1 MFQSGAYIK
10 FLLLAALL
18 LSDLKL
24 FAQFTCADASFG
36 AGNGQ
41 QIRVEGAA
49 GLGTFCA
56 PVTVDWYISFDA
68 NIPVGADV
76 DVIVDWG
83 DGTDDTYNTNN
94 FGTTWELSDGNGAT
108 FTVGSQTYNGNTVA
122 RKIYPTDENVCFY
135 DITARLVIDGNI
147 CAASTIINKVNYW
160 DTDEDDPGNVNIDP
174 ILIQVCAGDQVTV
187 NFDDNTTFNCVNPA
201 DTDNPNEDLRNVRW
215 TYNTTDGAAPFG
227 RIDDVELS
235 NGVTLD
241 GSNGADQDY
250 IPPQADV
257 PGSDVNTIE
266 EYPAVVG
273 PGDAV
278 STTLDLTVPATA
290 TVGQVFEIKLENW
303 GPCNPLG
310 GPIPV
315 IERYA
320 IIEIVEPPQG
330 LDFTISTDGP
340 GLNQKTTFCPGEDI
354 RLRGSTTN
362 ETADFEYSWQIFD
375 GPNDTDP
382 LIFDRNNDK
391 FTWLS
396 DEIGDLQNAFSSS
409 GDKLIRMF
417 VQNSDTDLTG
427 NCTVFEDKTIEIIET
442 PTPTIGTDDLSGGG
456 TDISI
461 SSINLCESELLVD
474 FTFTDET
481 PDRNASTESRWTIF
495 DNDDLVI
502 FGGGVYS
509 GPTAIPDNP
518 ASLSPYTFN
527 STGHFKVV
535 LEIRDGTTSCESSDT
550 VNVFIYDTP
559 AADFETDDVCAGD
572 DDPSNRTQFFN
583 IANSTNGISPQV
595 NGDEIVRWMWDFSY
609 DAVAGFNIERDINNN
624 NDFNRFLDGTDGAE
638 PLESQPGAYDVA
650 LVVETTNGC
659 TDTIQYEVVV
669 KHNPLSDLEASYTN
683 DYEGNSAGDPYTGD
697 PICPGTLLTFTNITD
712 ESLNDASV
720 DPVDY
725 ELQIDSLGTTVF
737 REIGAPGEINE
748 SVSPNIFFNNTG
760 SNETYTIELV
770 ANGDNGCVTISTPI
784 TVTVLPGSASG
795 FDVYDQPPTAGIF
808 DPANTYNPLIEYCSP
823 TEFYFQIDNP
833 TNNLLDPGDSLVWEV
848 FDGST
853 LLGGDTTEFGNPDYD
868 KFSFEFFNDFPSI
881 AAINYTVVLQPYVD
895 GVCVNNSQR
904 TVRVL
909 PKPSSEFLPI
919 DTVVTCDSITY
930 YFEAIQPGL
939 LVYDWQVQTTAD
951 TLSTQNDGVD
961 FWVSYARPNTGDP
974 NVNVEVRLQTENP
987 FNCQSDLSDPF
998 NDTILP
1004 KDDIDVILNTVGN
1017 ELCTPAVY
1025 GFVNNTTD
1033 PVPAGTEW
1041 ELIIKNIDI
1050 NDSTIIKGSTLSGNE
1065 DFRESDPG
1073 NIFEYNFTNSANYEI
1088 RLNALLP
1095 STCDVASDPP
1105 ISLTIDESPTV
1116 DFDTNIAEGCAPFS
1130 FSIINETSSVPSGND
1145 FNLTYEVRRPNG
1157 TLVAG
1162 YTGTFV
1168 KGPSNPSGLNG
1179 LTLSNLSVPS
1189 GSPYID
1195 YDVILIAETFAG
1207 CTAETTKTVRVFQE
1221 PNIDFNILPSN
1232 TLCEDYNFEFEV
1244 VTNNITN
1251 ADYEM
1256 TWSWGDGQI
1265 LVTEE
1270 DSIVSHTFS
1279 NRASFFGSDT
1289 YMVNLSIETEYG
1301 CIASVSKPVNLNPRV
1316 QAGFFKDK
1324 EQGCSPLPV
1333 NFTSTSIQAGISGN
1347 HYYEKRVAGTNTWI
1361 PFNNSASSNGAVSE
1375 SFTNTSDSIQ
1385 IFEIRYNVFS
1395 DISNGTICYDTAAI
1409 DSLTVFPEFN
1419 SPDIMG
1425 PDEICAFAQQISFT
1439 VDASDGANY
1448 QWSLPPGSFISNS
1461 TPTGDS
1467 INVNFS
1473 SFSGNVQVIEIDS
1486 NGCFGNPTLH
1496 PVSILTGPSG
1506 SLSLNGSNV
1515 ICPGDSTSLIFNLTG
1530 PGSQNFDVVYNNGM
1544 TNDTL
1549 FNIPNGHI
1557 EYVSPTISTNFFL
1570 LSVEDREYPNCN
1582 PSSIT
1587 GSAFVS
1593 VNVKPTATLS
1603 GSTTI
1608 CQGNNAN
1615 LFFNLTGI
1623 GPWEV
1628 VYTDGNSNFT
1638 VNSNNPV
1645 TIASVSP
1652 NDSTTYSLLS
1662 VTDGNTPVC
1671 SGDVSGSA
1679 TIKVNP
1685 KPSATI
1691 SGSQNNV
1698 CVNTPTELEF
1708 NLRGTPPWNVRYTDG
1723 DNIFTLANVTP
1734 EAGFDSNTDS
1744 HTEIVT
1750 ISAAPGTKNYT
1761 LVDVI
1766 DSNTPNCSG
1775 DVSGS
1780 ATITAFDRP
1789 QVEIEGNNTI
1799 CLGDSSP
1806 VTFNFTGDGP
1816 FDVKLTANQDT
1827 LEYNNL
1833 QNGQS
1838 VTLSPVLST
1847 VYRVIQLTDNRG
1859 CFGISLGG
1867 PISINVNNLPTSEIS
1882 GNDVTCNGEE
1892 TELIFDQ
1899 TGVGPWTITYTDGTQ
1914 NFTFTTSFNRHFEP
1928 VFPTVSTT
1936 YSLVSVA
1943 DSNSPE
1949 SCSGT
1954 LSGSAFKEVY
1964 PELEASFEVLPEEM
1978 VLPQSTVTITNNTT
1992 NKNEWDYEWDFGDG
2006 TISNEVD
2013 PAPHDYGTF
2022 GEFVIRMTATN
2033 GQCVDTYQ
2041 STVSIGAIPPIVDFD
2056 ATPREGCLPLVV
2068 EFENLTRFA
2077 DPSTYQWE
2085 FGDGQRASAV
2095 ENPTHVYRNP
2105 GEYTVRL
2112 TASNITGQRTEM
2124 LKEEFVTVFAT
2135 PQASFTIPD
2144 EYRQVFTGE
2153 EVRFVNLSEGADEY
2167 IWKFGDGNESFEF
2180 EPIHAYPDSG
2190 IYDIT
2195 LIAINTETGCTD
2207 SISLSSQ
2214 VQVILGGKSDV
2225 PNAFT
2230 PSRAGPGTASSNPLQ
2245 NDFFLP
2251 RVEGVSQFNMK
2262 IYNRWGELLF
2272 ESDDKSIGWDGYY
2285 NGVLMPQGVY
2295 VYRLE
2300 LVYENGRRETKIG
2313 DITLIR

>member
-1 MFQSGAYIK
+1 MGVIFVST
-10 FLLLAALL
+10 
-18 LSDLKL
+18 SNVLK
-24 FAQFTCADASFG
+24 AQFTCADASFG

-68 NIPVGADV
+68 SIPVGADV

-83 DGTDDTYNTNN
+83 DGTDNTYNTNN

-108 FTVGSQTYNGNTVA
+108 FTVGSQTYAGTTVA
-122 RKIYPTDENVCFY
+122 RKIYPTNENVCFY
-135 DITARLVIDGNI
+135 DITARLVIDGNV

-160 DTDEDDPGNVNIDP
+160 DTDEDIPGNVNIDP

-227 RIDDVELS
+227 RINDVLLS

-241 GSNGADQDY
+241 GSNIGDQDY

-266 EYPAVVG
+266 EYPAIVG

-340 GLNQKTTFCPGEDI
+340 GLNQKITFCPGEDI
-354 RLRGSTTN
+354 RLRGSSTN
-362 ETADFEYSWQIFD
+362 QTPDFVYSWEIFD
-375 GPNDTDP
+375 GPNATDP
-382 LIFDRNNDK
+382 LIFDRTNDQ

-396 DEIGDLQNAFSSS
+396 DEVGDLQNAFSSS
-409 GDKLIRMF
+409 GDKLIRMYI
-417 VQNSDTDLTG
+417 QNSDTDLTG
-427 NCTVFEDKTIEIIET
+427 NCTVFEDKLIEIIET

-461 SSINLCESELLVD
+461 NAINLCEVELPID

-481 PDRNASTESRWTIF
+481 PDRNASTESRWTVF
-495 DNDDLVI
+495 DNNDMII
-502 FGGGVYS
+502 FGGGAY
-509 GPTAIPDNP
+509 GAQTAAADNP
-518 ASLSPYTFN
+518 VGLMPFTFP
-527 STGHFKVV
+527 TPGHFKVV
-535 LEIRDGTTSCESSDT
+535 LEIRDGTTSCEASDT
-550 VNVFIYDTP
+550 VNIFIYDTP
-559 AADFETDDVCAGD
+559 EADFETDDVCAGD

-583 IANSTNGISPQV
+583 ISDANNGINPQV
-595 NGDEIVRWMWDFSY
+595 NGDEVVRWVWDFSY
-609 DAVAGFNIERDINNN
+609 DVVAGFNNERDVNNN
-624 NDFNRFLDGTDGAE
+624 NPFQRFLDGTDGAE
-638 PLESQPGAYDVA
+638 PTESQPGFYDVA

-659 TDTIQYEVVV
+659 TDTVEYVVEV

-683 DYEGNSAGDPYTGD
+683 DYEANLAGDPYSGD
-697 PICPGTLLTFTNITD
+697 PICPGTLLTFINTTD
-712 ESLNDASV
+712 ESLNDPSV
-720 DPVDY
+720 APVDY
-725 ELQIDSLGTTVF
+725 ELQIDSLGTTIF
-737 REIGAPGEINE
+737 REIGAPGDVNE

-760 SNETYTIELV
+760 SNEIYTIELV
-770 ANGDNGCVTISTPI
+770 ANGDNGCSIISAPI

-795 FDVYDQPPTAGIF
+795 FEVFDEPTFTNAYDPI
-808 DPANTYNPLIEYCSP
+808 IEYCSP
-823 TEFYFQIDNP
+823 YEFYFQIDNP
-833 TNNLLDPGDSLVWEV
+833 TDNLLDPGDSLVWEV

-853 LLGGDTTEFGNPDYD
+853 LLGGDTLEFGEANYD
-868 KFSFEFFNDFPSI
+868 QFSFEFNNDFPSI
-881 AAINYTVVLQPYVD
+881 AAINYTVVLQPFVD

-904 TVRVL
+904 TIRVL
-909 PKPSSEFLPI
+909 PRPSSDFTPTN
-919 DTVVTCDSITY
+919 TVVTCDSVTY
-930 YFEAIQPGL
+930 YFEAVQPGL
-939 LVYDWQVQTTAD
+939 LTYDWQVQPTTD

-961 FWVSYARPNTGDP
+961 FWVSYNRPDVGDP
-974 NVNVEVRLQTENP
+974 NVNVEVRLQTTNP
-987 FNCQSDLSDPF
+987 FNCVGDLSDPF

-1004 KDDIDVILNTVGN
+1004 KDDINVILDTVGN
-1017 ELCTPAVY
+1017 ELCTPAPY

-1041 ELIIKNIDI
+1041 QLIIKNLDI
-1050 NDSTIIKGSTLSGNE
+1050 NDSTIINGSTLAGNE
-1065 DFRESDPG
+1065 EFRESDPAD
-1073 NIFEYNFTNSANYEI
+1073 IFEYTFSESANYEI

-1105 ISLTIDESPTV
+1105 ISLSINESPTV
-1116 DFDTNIAEGCAPFS
+1116 DFDTNIDEGCAPFS
-1130 FSIINETSSVPSGND
+1130 FSIINETSSVPSGSD
-1145 FNLTYEVRRPNG
+1145 FDLSYEVRRPNG

-1162 YTGTFV
+1162 YSGTV
-1168 KGPSNPSGLNG
+1168 IKGPSNPAGLNS
-1179 LTLSNLSVPS
+1179 LTLSNLTVPA

-1195 YDVILIAETFAG
+1195 YEVILIAETVAG
-1207 CTAETTKTVRVFQE
+1207 CTAESSQTIRVFQE
-1221 PNIDFNILPSN
+1221 PDIDFDVISTNPA
-1232 TLCEDYNFEFEV
+1232 CEEDYNFDFEV
-1244 VTNNITN
+1244 VTNNIN
-1251 ADYEM
+1251 VADYELL
-1256 TWSWGDGQI
+1256 WSWGDGQT

-1270 DSIVSHTFS
+1270 DTIVNHTFS

-1289 YMVNLSIETEYG
+1289 YTVTLSIETEYG

-1333 NFTSTSIQAGISGN
+1333 NFTSSSIQAGISGN
-1347 HYYEKRVAGTNTWI
+1347 HQYEKRVAGTSTWV
-1361 PFNNSASSNGAVSE
+1361 PFTNSPSNNGAVSE
-1375 SFTNTSDSIQ
+1375 VFSNTSDSVQ

-1419 SPDIMG
+1419 SPTITG
-1425 PDEICAFAQQISFT
+1425 PDEICAFAQQIAFK
-1439 VDASDGANY
+1439 VNPSDDANY
-1448 QWSLPPGSFISNS
+1448 QWSLPPGAFIINS

-1473 SFSGNVQVIEIDS
+1473 TFSGNVQVIEIDS
-1486 NGCFGNPTLH
+1486 NGCFGNPSLH

-1515 ICPGDSTSLIFNLTG
+1515 ICPGDSTSLIFNLSG
-1530 PGSQNFDVVYNNGM
+1530 PGTQNFDVVYNNGVS
-1544 TNDTL
+1544 NDTL
-1549 FNIPNGHI
+1549 FNVANGHI
-1557 EYVSPTISTNFFL
+1557 EYVSPTNSTNYFL
-1570 LSVEDREYPNCN
+1570 LSVEDRQYPNCN
-1582 PSSIT
+1582 PSSIS

-1608 CQGNNAN
+1608 CEGNNAN

-1638 VNSNNPV
+1638 FNSNNPV
-1645 TIASVSP
+1645 TLEPVSP
-1652 NDSTTYSLLS
+1652 TDSTTYSLVS
-1662 VTDGNTPVC
+1662 ITDGNTPVC

-1679 TIKVNP
+1679 TIEVNS
-1685 KPSATI
+1685 KPTASI

-1698 CVNTPTELEF
+1698 CVNTPTDLEI
-1708 NLRGTPPWNVRYTDG
+1708 NLTGTPPWNVRYTDG
-1723 DNIFTLANVTP
+1723 NNIFTLANVTP
-1734 EAGFDSNTDS
+1734 EAGFDSNTDT
-1744 HTEIVT
+1744 HTETVT

-1789 QVEIEGNNTI
+1789 QVEISGNSTI
-1799 CLGDSSP
+1799 CFGDNSP
-1806 VTFNFTGDGP
+1806 LTFNFTGDGP
-1816 FDVKLTANQDT
+1816 FDVVITANQDT
-1827 LEYNNL
+1827 VEYNNL
-1833 QNGQS
+1833 QDGESISQ
-1838 VTLSPVLST
+1838 TPEAST
-1847 VYRVIQLTDNRG
+1847 VYRVIELTDNRG
-1859 CFGISLGG
+1859 CFGTSLGG
-1867 PISINVNNLPTSEIS
+1867 PVSINVNNLPTSEIS
-1882 GNDVTCNGEE
+1882 GDDVTCYGEE

-1899 TGVGPWTITYTDGTQ
+1899 TGAGPWTITYSNGSQ

-1928 VFPTVSTT
+1928 VSPTVTTT
-1936 YSLVSVA
+1936 YTLVSVV
-1943 DSNSPE
+1943 DSNSPDN
-1949 SCSGT
+1949 CSGT
-1954 LSGSAFKEVY
+1954 VSGSVLKEVF
-1964 PELEASFEVLPEEM
+1964 PELEASFEATPENMILPE
-1978 VLPQSTVTITNNTT
+1978 STVNITNNTT
-1992 NKNEWDYEWDFGDG
+1992 NKNEWEYEWDFGDG

-2013 PAPHDYGTF
+2013 PAPHDYGIY
-2022 GEFVIRMTATN
+2022 GEFVIKMTATN
-2033 GQCVDTYQ
+2033 GQCTDTYQ
-2041 STVSIGAIPPIVDFD
+2041 SIVTIGAIPPIVDFD
-2056 ATPREGCLPLVV
+2056 ANPREGCLPLVV
-2068 EFENLTRFA
+2068 EFENLTQFA

-2085 FGDGQRASAV
+2085 FGDGQRVSAV

-2105 GEYTVRL
+2105 GIYTVTL
-2112 TASNITGQRTEM
+2112 SASNITGQRTQM
-2124 LKEEFVTVFAT
+2124 IKEEFIEVFAT

-2144 EYRQVFTGE
+2144 EYRSVFTGE
-2153 EVRFVNLSEGADEY
+2153 EVRFVNLSQGADEY

-2190 IYDIT
+2190 LYDIT
-2195 LIAINTETGCTD
+2195 LIAINSETGCTD
-2207 SISLSSQ
+2207 SISLKSQ
-2214 VQVILGGKSDV
+2214 VQVILGGESDV

-2230 PSRAGPGTASSNPLQ
+2230 PSRAGLGSASTNPLQ

-2272 ESDDKSIGWDGYY
+2272 ESTSKDEGWDGYY

-2300 LVYENGRRETKIG
+2300 LVYENGRRETKVG